1 MRFTYLVFV
10 GQSGT
15 ACPIGIYDEG
25 WIKRDKQVKEVKNGF
40 VVRVLADGIGEAMIK
55 AKEIV
60 RGGQCGN
67 ICKAD

>member
-1 MRFTYLVFV
+1 MFTYLVFV

-15 ACPIGIYDEG
+15 VQPIGIYDEG

-40 VVRVLADGIGEAMIK
+40 VVRVLADGIGDALIK

-60 RGGQCGN
+60 RGGQS
-67 ICKAD
+67 D